1 MARRRR
7 SISPRVVGLVV
18 VALGLLLFG
27 GLFLVGQ
34 QQAFWVRTTEVVTDF
49 RTITGL
55 RRDSTVQLAGV
66 RIGSVQAI
74 DFVTR
79 RYVCDPMT
87 EDFGRHGERRSN
99 DCDAMLFCATN
110 GLCASLEGYVAKA
123 MHRPCLDDGDCAS
136 DEVCVTT
143 EFRRRARRVAWRG
156 PDGVCARYNT
166 DHKRVQVTMRVR
178 EDSLATIGSDSRA
191 TVVSSGV
198 LGDQMIN
205 ITAGGRDPLPA
216 DHRIQSTASMSES
229 LGQFRENF
237 VELSDK
243 VESGLSGISS
253 TFAELNDE
261 NTILSV
267 KQTLGKLE
275 VNTTEIAAGRGSVGA
290 FIGDPAY
297 EDEFVATL
305 RKARDTAT
313 FVDGVVAD
321 ASRGLAKVDRD
332 IGPDVDA
339 LRGKVADVRGKLAP
353 LEVPAD
359 GAAPTLLHD
368 PDGRLTA
375 EFEHSLTNVRNAA
388 AAVAIVADRVAKGEG
403 TLGALIYDEKVHHD
417 LHLALVDVG
426 KDWKV
431 GLLVWLARRVG
442 PESPKSR

>member
-1 MARRRR
+1 MARRS
-7 SISPRVVGLVV
+7 SISPRAIGLIV

-27 GLFLVGQ
+27 GLFVIGQ
-34 QQAFWVRTTEVVTDF
+34 QQAFWIRTTEISTDF

-55 RRDSTVQLAGV
+55 RRDSDVQLAGV

-79 RYVCDPMT
+79 RYVCDPTT
-87 EDFGRHGERRSN
+87 EDFGRHGDGRSN
-99 DCDAMLFCATN
+99 DCDAMLFCAAN
-110 GLCASLEGYVAKA
+110 GLCAALEGYVARD
-123 MHRPCLDDGDCAS
+123 MHRPCLDDDDCSS

-143 EFRRRARRVAWRG
+143 EFRRRARRVTWRG
-156 PDGVCARYNT
+156 PDGVCARYTT

-178 EDSLATIGSDSRA
+178 EDSLATIGNDSRA

-205 ITAGGRDPLPA
+205 ITAGGRDPLGE

-229 LGQFRENF
+229 IGSFRENF

-243 VESGLSGISS
+243 LESGLSGISS

-261 NTILSV
+261 NTIASV

-275 VNTTEIAAGRGSVGA
+275 VESTEIAAGQGSIGA
-290 FIGDPAY
+290 YLGDPTY
-297 EDEFVATL
+297 EGEFVATL

-321 ASRGLAKVDRD
+321 AGRGLAKVDRD
-332 IGPDVDA
+332 VEPDVDA
-339 LRGKVADVRGKLAP
+339 LRSKVAGVRGKLAP

-359 GAAPTLLHD
+359 GAAPTVLHD
-368 PDGRLTA
+368 PEGQLTA
-375 EFEHSLTNVRNAA
+375 EVERSFGNVRNAA
-388 AAVAIVADRVAKGEG
+388 AALAIVAERVSKGEG
-403 TLGALIYDEKVHHD
+403 TIGALIYDEKVHHD
-417 LHLALVDVG
+417 LHLALVDVS

-431 GLLVWLARRVG
+431 ELLVWLARRVD
-442 PESPKSR
+442 PQRARPR